1 MSDLPHLPADQLQ
14 NRAAC
19 RDLSSAPSLP
29 SLVDL
34 VSDFGEGFATEM
46 RLKTALEPK
55 PLEALDVVDVFSS
68 EGVFR
73 FRGVVEEREG
83 AHVVVRVGDSDTH
96 KVAVETCRYA
106 DAALPPET
114 LQEWEAAR
122 GADSSNPPL

>member
-19 RDLSSAPSLP
+19 RELSSAPSLA
-29 SLVDL
+29 DL
-34 VSDFGEGFATEM
+34 VSDFGEDFTATM

-55 PLEALDVVDVFSS
+55 PLEALDVVDVFSPK
-68 EGVFR
+68 GAFR
-73 FRGVVEEREG
+73 FRGVVEAREG
-83 AHVVVRVGDSDTH
+83 AHAVVKADSSDTH
-96 KVAVETCRYA
+96 KVAVEDCRYA
-106 DAALPPET
+106 DAAPPPES